1 MSSAHGA
8 GLMLVPVLLPL
19 CLASSPSGQLTASG
33 SLPVALAALAV
44 HTAAM
49 LATITAVSL
58 IVYEW
63 VGLAF
68 LRTGWV
74 NLDLI
79 WIAALAL
86 CGVLLMLA

>member
-1 MSSAHGA
+1 MCRIRSSHPHWAW
-8 GLMLVPVLLPL
+8 
-19 CLASSPSGQLTASG
+19 CLSDAPSGQLTASG
-33 SLPVALAALAV
+33 ALPVALAALGV

-49 LATITAVSL
+49 LATIAAVLL

-68 LRTGWV
+68 LRSGWV

-79 WIAALAL
+79 WIAALGS
-86 CGVLLMLA
+86 CGVVLMIA

>member
-1 MSSAHGA
+1 MARP
-8 GLMLVPVLLPL
+8 MLV
-19 CLASSPSGQLTASG
+19 
-33 SLPVALAALAV
+33 
-44 HTAAM
+44 
-49 LATITAVSL
+49 TITAISL

-68 LRTGWV
+68 LRAGWV

-79 WIAALAL
+79 WIVALAL